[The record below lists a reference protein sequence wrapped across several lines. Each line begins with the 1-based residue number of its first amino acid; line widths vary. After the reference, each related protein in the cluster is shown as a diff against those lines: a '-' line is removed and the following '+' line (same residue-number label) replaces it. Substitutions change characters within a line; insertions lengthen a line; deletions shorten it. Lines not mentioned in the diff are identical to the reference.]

1 MDSWGRSSFSEK
13 IALRLVED
21 GLLRLVMN
29 AARLEWIIPGNE
41 DELNPPGYVVSFAR
55 FHEQGIRT
63 PVNNFFLGLLHHYGI
78 EMQNLNPNSVLQ
90 IVVFISLCEGY
101 LGIRSNFALWK
112 YYFCA
117 TIFLKRVRRGKTV
130 PVHIG
135 NCAI

>member
-1 MDSWGRSSFSEK
+1 M
-13 IALRLVED
+13 
-21 GLLRLVMN
+21 
-29 AARLEWIIPGNE
+29 
-41 DELNPPGYVVSFAR
+41 
-55 FHEQGIRT
+55 
-63 PVNNFFLGLLHHYGI
+63 NNFFLGLLHHYGI

-112 YYFCA
+112 YYFCS